1 MSEAK
6 VFFILNG
13 RELEILCSPEDT
25 MGQICQKYAFKIRRN
40 INSLIFLYGGSLL
53 NLNLN
58 LKFKEQA
65 NSSDRANNSMK
76 ILVDNNEN
84 NTLICPKC
92 GEIIKLNTESINEL
106 ILSNKNIKETING
119 TKIIIDNIINNST
132 NNLVNI
138 QLKNINII
146 LDNINETIQKNNSK
160 LQNLINDNINQNND
174 VKNSIIDIIKN
185 NNNNV
190 IDDISL
196 NTNFT
201 NNYKYKNDY
210 TFSSYSYFKDDNN
223 NDLNDN
229 KINSDMIEY
238 NMIDDLY
245 IEDISKKENYFHNNN
260 VIKGVLFVDLKEKPK
275 SIPLLNTNSNDR
287 IDIYLN
293 KSKINMIKEND
304 KWIIDYNFEKSGKY
318 EFEIVFND
326 NITNMK
332 CFFEK
337 CSNIISLDFSHF
349 NNSIIINM
357 EYMFNQCLKLRE
369 IKGINKFMTNIVD
382 STYAMFQLCIEL
394 EYLDLSNF
402 DTSNIKNMAFMF
414 NKCYKL
420 KEIKGI

>member
-1 MSEAK
+1 MSKAK

-25 MGQICQKYAFKIRRN
+25 IQQICQKYAFKIRRN
-40 INSLIFLYGGSLL
+40 INSLIFLYGGSL
-53 NLNLN
+53 LNLN

-84 NTLICPKC
+84 NTFICPKC

-160 LQNLINDNINQNND
+160 LQNLINDSVNQNND

-185 NNNNV
+185 KSNNI

-210 TFSSYSYFKDDNN
+210 TFSSYSSFKDDN

-245 IEDISKKENYFHNNN
+245 IEDISKKDNYFHNKN
-260 VIKGVLFVDLKEKPK
+260 VIKGVLFIDLKEKAK

-293 KSKINMIKEND
+293 KSKINMLKEND
-304 KWIIDYNFEKSGKY
+304 NWILDYNFEKSGKY

-349 NNSIIINM
+349 NNSNIINM

-369 IKGINKFMTNIVD
+369 IKGINKFMTNIVE

-402 DTSNIKNMAFMF
+402 DTSNRIFRCF
-414 NKCYKL
+414 
-420 KEIKGI
+420 